1 MPNVFD
7 LPDDHWLRV
16 AHDKSIYHRREIEA
30 SLRCGCFYCEKIF
43 RPADIK
49 DWTDTECSEIP
60 GDTAKQTALCP
71 HCGIDS
77 VIGDRSGFEIT
88 AQFLRDMNKAWF

>member
-1 MPNVFD
+1 MSDVFD

-30 SLRCGCFYCEKIF
+30 SATCGCFYCQKIF
-43 RPADIK
+43 EPSDILE
-49 DWTDTECSEIP
+49 WTDTDGEYQ
-60 GDTAKQTALCP
+60 DHTALCP

-77 VIGDRSGFEIT
+77 VIGDRSGFKIT
-88 AQFLRDMNKAWF
+88 AKFLHAMHEAWF